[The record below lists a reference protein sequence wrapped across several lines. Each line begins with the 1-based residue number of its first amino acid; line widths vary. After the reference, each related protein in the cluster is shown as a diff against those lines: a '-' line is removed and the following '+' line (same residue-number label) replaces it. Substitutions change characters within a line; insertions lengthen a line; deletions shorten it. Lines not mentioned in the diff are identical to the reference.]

1 MLSRRKFLGIAG
13 GVAVGGAVGGRVA
26 WSTLLDDHL
35 EAVNDARGAGPAG
48 TVLGEDNQPLA
59 AVPKDR
65 VLVVI
70 QLSGGN
76 DGLNTLIPA
85 GDGRYFDARP
95 TLQVK
100 ESDVVKLKGIDRYGV
115 HPELQPLVS
124 AWDRGQLAAIDAI
137 GFPDQT
143 RSHFAAMDT
152 WWSANPKQTITT
164 GWLGRWLDSTGD
176 ATNPL
181 RAIALGGGSPA
192 LRGDRSLA
200 TVVRDP
206 ASFSL
211 RTPKGVDTKVIRD
224 AFLATASPL
233 DADPLTRAAQEAV
246 PASLQA
252 VDLLAKAAG
261 ADPDAPGAGLLPQ
274 AKKGGNAYGMTEL
287 LQTAAGIIDLGLGT
301 QIILVAG
308 DGFDTHADQARRHP
322 ELLSDFAG
330 GLATFLDTL
339 QQQGHSDRVLVVTT
353 SEFGRRVQENGGGT
367 DHGNGGVQFLAG
379 PMVKGGRIVGEADLG
394 SLDQGDLRSTI
405 DSRSLYANA
414 IDWLSG
420 PNGPA
425 DEILGGTFDR
435 YGLVTA

>member
-35 EAVNDARGAGPAG
+35 EAVNDARGVAPAG
-48 TVLGEDNQPLA
+48 TVLGADGQPFA
-59 AVPKDR
+59 TAVNDR

-95 TLQVK
+95 TLHVK
-100 ESDVVKLKGIDRYGV
+100 ESDVVKLQGVDRYGV
-115 HPELQPLVS
+115 HPELQPLVA

-137 GFPDQT
+137 GFPGQT

-152 WWSANPKQTITT
+152 WWSATPEQAITT
-164 GWLGRWLDSTGD
+164 GWLGRWLDATGD
-176 ATNPL
+176 PTNPL

-192 LRGDRSLA
+192 LRGERSLA

-211 RTPKGVDTKVIRD
+211 RTPKGVDAKAIRD
-224 AFLATASPL
+224 AFVATASPL
-233 DADPLTRAAQEAV
+233 DSDPMAASAQEAV

-261 ADPDAPGAGLLPQ
+261 ADPDAAGAGLVPQ
-274 AKKGGNAYGMTEL
+274 AQRGGNAGMTEL
-287 LQTAAGIIDLGLGT
+287 LQTAAGIIDLGIGT
-301 QIILVAG
+301 QIIVVDG

-339 QQQGHSDRVLVVTT
+339 QQRGHSDRVLVVTT
-353 SEFGRRVQENGGGT
+353 SEFGRRVRENGGGT

-394 SLDQGDLRSTI
+394 SLDQGDLKSTI